1 MLLGDSRIPLS
12 MARRRSAGGFHG
24 LSVAWLDQLRES
36 TGLLAGTMDPL
47 GGVLGEGRT
56 KLEL

>member
-1 MLLGDSRIPLS
+1 